1 MLFESANF
9 IKPYLSTDKYLTILY
24 PDGKRFVTLNAMQNK
39 KIALNGTKVRS
50 YQEGQVPNTMP
61 FLNEPDANIAFQL
74 LTEAI
79 DILKANGN
87 TGGSPSTGSTGVIRL
102 PKDSSVTIADVGKLM
117 MQKTTFINFPPVV
130 LQDIESKI
138 FVADTIPVSDGT
150 KGVWEFSFQHDPP
163 LPPTNQIIRLTF
175 TDNINPV
182 VWHDW
187 NFGDVG
193 SLRFFE
199 PGDNYKSF

>member
-1 MLFESANF
+1 
-9 IKPYLSTDKYLTILY
+9 
-24 PDGKRFVTLNAMQNK
+24 
-39 KIALNGTKVRS
+39 
-50 YQEGQVPNTMP
+50 
-61 FLNEPDANIAFQL
+61 
-74 LTEAI
+74 
-79 DILKANGN
+79 
-87 TGGSPSTGSTGVIRL
+87 
-102 PKDSSVTIADVGKLM
+102 
-117 MQKTTFINFPPVV
+117 MQKIIFLNFPPES
-130 LQDIESKI
+130 LEDIDSKI

-199 PGDNYKSF
+199 PRTSTNLSEGQIELGATLEDTLFSY